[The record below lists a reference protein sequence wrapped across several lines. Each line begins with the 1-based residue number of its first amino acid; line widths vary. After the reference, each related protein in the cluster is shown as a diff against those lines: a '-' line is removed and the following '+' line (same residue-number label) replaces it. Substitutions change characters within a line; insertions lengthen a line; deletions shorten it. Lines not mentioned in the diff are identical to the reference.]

1 MSRRAAIAKAV
12 RVLVHPMSSA
22 TNRIYW
28 IRVDIALDKPLLTL
42 DARTEKPDGRV
53 EGALMEFGV
62 TGPDDEAAK
71 SQVLAWITSSEQFS
85 GLTYQTQF
93 EYIGEIDAADVAHEI
108 YADHDVASA
117 LLGDPVE
124 RGLWYRTG
132 VGWYS
137 EDQ

>member
-1 MSRRAAIAKAV
+1 MI
-12 RVLVHPMSSA
+12 SA

-28 IRVDIALDKPLLTL
+28 IRVDIALETPLITL
-42 DARTEKPDGRV
+42 DERTEKPDGRV

-62 TGPDDEAAK
+62 TAPDEVSAK
-71 SQVLAWITSSEQFS
+71 SVVLTWITSSEQFS
-85 GLTYQTQF
+85 GLAHQAQF

-108 YADHDVASA
+108 FADEDVASA
-117 LLGDPVE
+117 LLGDPVD

-137 EDQ
+137 DDE